1 MGGRVHDDP
10 ATAPSEHVLTDPD
23 DLAALVTGPA
33 MAGTPAA
40 VDDLQPADPRICP
53 FLRTVDDEARLDPPL
68 DVPHPLNRCAAL
80 REPVPQSLRQQELVC
95 LTSGHVNC
103 PRYLRGAVGIGQAP
117 VRVRAQRSV
126 DVTPATAGA
135 LAALVLA
142 FVASLAFVVGN
153 GGIALTAAVPA
164 SSPTGEVLGA
174 VETPPATTE
183 PTTAPPSP
191 TPNRMAT
198 PTATPAATASAVPTA
213 SPAPTPSSTPAP
225 TASPSPTAKPTTR
238 PTSGRFALLKP
249 CPDQTGCW
257 IYKVRAGDNLFSI
270 AKYFGVPIATVRAW
284 NPWVKDGLVIG
295 RALKIPTPTR

>member
-1 MGGRVHDDP
+1 MGGRVTDDP
-10 ATAPSEHVLTDPD
+10 ATAPSEHVPTDPVGF
-23 DLAALVTGPA
+23 ATGSA
-33 MAGTPAA
+33 VAGTPAA
-40 VDDLQPADPRICP
+40 VPDQRPDDPRICP

-135 LAALVLA
+135 LAVLVLA

-153 GGIALTAAVPA
+153 GGIALTAAIPA
-164 SSPTGEVLGA
+164 SSPSGEVLGA
-174 VETPPATTE
+174 VETAPPTTE
-183 PTTAPPSP
+183 PTVAPPSQ
-191 TPNRMAT
+191 TPNRTAT
-198 PTATPAATASAVPTA
+198 PTATPAATASPV
-213 SPAPTPSSTPAP
+213 P
-225 TASPSPTAKPTTR
+225 TASPSPSASPTPTVVPTTTPSPAAKPTSK
-238 PTSGRFALLKP
+238 PTSGRFALLTA
-249 CPDQTGCW
+249 CPDQAGCW
-257 IYKVRAGDNLFSI
+257 IYKVRRGDNLFSI